1 MLVMKSSKIP
11 IASIKDKIVLITPS
25 FSLETESF
33 ARFLITSKVDDMG
46 VGREGDDDDPAA
58 DFSNGDDNNDE
69 DTDALAGNT
78 AADGEC
84 DEGDGNGKINV
95 KGDCDIDCNRV

>member
-1 MLVMKSSKIP
+1 M
-11 IASIKDKIVLITPS
+11 ANNNIVNKKRERNTFLT
-25 FSLETESF
+25 
-33 ARFLITSKVDDMG
+33 RFLITSDVDDIG
-46 VGREGDDDDPAA
+46 VRRDGDDDDPAA
-58 DFSNGDDNNDE
+58 DVSNGDDNNDE

-95 KGDCDIDCNRV
+95 KGDCDIDCNRAECWRIFNC

>member
-1 MLVMKSSKIP
+1 MANNNVVNKK
-11 IASIKDKIVLITPS
+11 
-25 FSLETESF
+25 LERNTLLT
-33 ARFLITSKVDDMG
+33 RFLITSKVDDMG

-95 KGDCDIDCNRV
+95 KGDCDIDCNRAEC